1 MKVSASKSATSPSC
15 KTLADIA
22 EKIVEIRIVN
32 LIMEEFQLKLYNTE
46 NYILTDVKDFFLQN
60 GYLNT
65 FDFFCIIIWKANRA
79 KSKIAKR
86 LLKFNSNLDES
97 VIELTS
103 KIYLAETEQQKLN
116 VLIVDFGFRLPMASA
131 ILSLLYPEKFT
142 IFDIRVC
149 DTFPEY
155 KGIENL
161 KFEKLWIKYSQ
172 YILSVRNYGE
182 LNVSLRDKD
191 RLLWG
196 KSFQEQLE
204 NNIKSNFK

>member
-1 MKVSASKSATSPSC
+1 MKDCGFFHSL
-15 KTLADIA
+15 TLADIA
-22 EKIVEIRIVN
+22 EKIAEIRIVN

-65 FDFFCIIIWKANRA
+65 FDFFCIVIWKANRA

>member
-1 MKVSASKSATSPSC
+1 
-15 KTLADIA
+15 
-22 EKIVEIRIVN
+22 
-32 LIMEEFQLKLYNTE
+32 MEELQLKLYNTE

-79 KSKIAKR
+79 KSKIANR
-86 LLKFNSNLDES
+86 LLNFNSNLDES
-97 VIELTS
+97 VKELTT
-103 KIYLAETEQQKLN
+103 KIYQAETEKQKLN

-161 KFEKLWIKYSQ
+161 KFENLWSKYCQ
-172 YILSVRNYGE
+172 YIQSVRNYGK
-182 LNVSLRDKD
+182 LKVSLRNKD
-191 RLLWG
+191 RILWG

>member
-1 MKVSASKSATSPSC
+1 
-15 KTLADIA
+15 
-22 EKIVEIRIVN
+22 
-32 LIMEEFQLKLYNTE
+32 MEEFQLKLYNIE
-46 NYILTDVKDFFLQN
+46 NYILTDVKDFFLKN

-79 KSKIAKR
+79 KSKIANR
-86 LLKFNSNLDES
+86 LLKYNSNLDES
-97 VIELTS
+97 VKDLTS
-103 KIYLAETEQQKLN
+103 KIYIANTEKQKLN
-116 VLIVDFGFRLPMASA
+116 ILLVEFGFRLPIASA

-142 IFDIRVC
+142 VFDIRVC

-155 KGIENL
+155 KGIDNL
-161 KFEKLWIKYSQ
+161 KFENLWVKYYQ
-172 YILSVRNYGE
+172 YIESVRKYGE
-182 LNVSLRDKD
+182 LEISLRDKD